1 MQVGYDSDRRQY
13 EAFMHAQASH
23 PHSLFSSPT
32 PPFDNS
38 QQSQPPFGGL
48 TSSLPQNNFG
58 NNNAGFSSTFNGGF
72 ASASNPFTS
81 SSHHAFTSPS
91 PPNAFTTPSPLPPF
105 SPTPDAFASPSN
117 AFHSASNTFRSS
129 ASSFSPFAAP
139 AGFASSSSGFATS
152 PSGLATTPSG
162 FANSPSGFATTPSG
176 FAPSTGGSPSTP
188 APVPPREP
196 SPEPDVPPL
205 PDKAFKHHR
214 QTITQIENDVEMQ
227 ITALLAHIPS
237 QPPVSEQD
245 DLYLVLDTNILLHFF
260 DVLVR
265 FVDDVERHGVPLV
278 VVVPGIVVRELDS
291 QKNRQDLSWGSR
303 RASTWLLKKIHDKR
317 SAVRGQAL
325 GDTMRSSRNWTVRE
339 DNERDNNNDY
349 DILDCWRYFASTGK
363 RSVLLSND
371 NNLRLAVT
379 VECQSGNVRGE
390 AMQPRAHGWSSR
402 EMAEMLY
409 GKEYR
414 YLFKD
419 FGEDSKR
426 YTKKKNVKAQI
437 AQPDE
442 DAMDTDEPMKEPDE
456 WILPKH
462 ALDILHLNVVNHF
475 EYLLQMLVERV
486 AGPNHSIGRDSGS
499 RYQPEWEKKPL
510 AQWLAPECIQ
520 YLQRQRRTAFP
531 GGAADERRLC
541 RFLSREHTRGAGGR
555 RGAMWSRADWDQNLA
570 LLERLA
576 QTWADE
582 AIEESL
588 VILYPEWV
596 YIFSLRMTPT
606 GS

>member
-1 MQVGYDSDRRQY
+1 MQASQDFERQQY
-13 EAFMHAQASH
+13 EALVNAHGAGSLNAGPGGAPMGSTHFSGLHPFAPQSPFSPTGPSPFDQAQQAQYPFSQ
-23 PHSLFSSPT
+23 PHSPSPH
-32 PPFDNS
+32 PFLS
-38 QQSQPPFGGL
+38 QQQSLPLNYPLPFPQQYPSTPFGQ
-48 TSSLPQNNFG
+48 SPQN
-58 NNNAGFSSTFNGGF
+58 SGF
-72 ASASNPFTS
+72 ASSFNGFNNSGSGFSQPGNGFSPTEQYLPPDGFAQK
-81 SSHHAFTSPS
+81 AF
-91 PPNAFTTPSPLPPF
+91 ATPSPLPPF
-105 SPTPDAFASPSN
+105 APTPNAFAAPSN
-117 AFHSASNTFRSS
+117 AFHS
-129 ASSFSPFAAP
+129 
-139 AGFASSSSGFATS
+139 TS
-152 PSGLATTPSG
+152 PSTNA
-162 FANSPSGFATTPSG
+162 FAHV
-176 FAPSTGGSPSTP
+176 P
-188 APVPPREP
+188 AREP
-196 SPEPDVPPL
+196 SPEPEPEAPAL

-214 QTITQIENDVEMQ
+214 QTLTQIENDVEM
-227 ITALLAHIPS
+227 

-245 DLYLVLDTNILLHFF
+245 DLYLILDTNILLHFF

-265 FVDDVERHGVPLV
+265 FVEDVEKHGVPLV

-291 QKNRQDLSWGSR
+291 QKNRRDLSWGSR
-303 RASTWLLKKIHDKR
+303 RASTWLLKKIHDQK

-325 GDTMRSSRNWTVRE
+325 GDTMRSSKNWTVRE

-371 NNLRLAVT
+371 NNLRLAVS
-379 VECQSGNVRGE
+379 VECQNGNVRGE
-390 AMQPRAHGWSSR
+390 AMQPKAHGWSSR

-409 GKEYR
+409 GKEYK
-414 YLFKD
+414 YMFKD
-419 FGEDSKR
+419 FGDDSKR
-426 YTKKKNVKAQI
+426 YTKKKNVKVQL

-442 DAMDTDEPMKEPDE
+442 DAMDMDEPMKEPDD

-475 EYLLQMLVERV
+475 EYLLQMLVQRA
-486 AGPNHSIGRDSGS
+486 AGPNHSIGKDTGS
-499 RYQPEWEKKPL
+499 RYQPEWEKKPIS
-510 AQWLAPECIQ
+510 QWVAADCIEF
-520 YLQRQRRTAFP
+520 LQKQRRTEFP
-531 GGAADERRLC
+531 SGSTDERRLC

-576 QTWADE
+576 QTWEDE
-582 AIEESL
+582 AIQESL

>member
-1 MQVGYDSDRRQY
+1 MQAGQEFERQQY
-13 EAFMHAQASH
+13 GALMNAHGAGSLSASPGGAPMGNTSFSGFQSQSPSPH
-23 PHSLFSSPT
+23 PFLSQQQPLPSNSSSPFPQQYPS
-32 PPFDNS
+32 PPFD
-38 QQSQPPFGGL
+38 QS
-48 TSSLPQNNFG
+48 PQN
-58 NNNAGFSSTFNGGF
+58 AVLRHSST
-72 ASASNPFTS
+72 AL
-81 SSHHAFTSPS
+81 
-91 PPNAFTTPSPLPPF
+91 TTPATDSTSQAMDSAQL
-105 SPTPDAFASPSN
+105 SSTSHQTASRRMHSLLLRPYHLLRRRLMRSLLRLMLSIRLRLTPSN
-117 AFHSASNTFRSS
+117 AFGPSSVTF
-129 ASSFSPFAAP
+129 
-139 AGFASSSSGFATS
+139 GSSS
-152 PSGLATTPSG
+152 
-162 FANSPSGFATTPSG
+162 NS
-176 FAPSTGGSPSTP
+176 FAPSANIP
-188 APVPPREP
+188 AREP
-196 SPEPDVPPL
+196 SHEPEPDAPAL

-227 ITALLAHIPS
+227 
-237 QPPVSEQD
+237 PPVSEQD
-245 DLYLVLDTNILLHFF
+245 DLYLILDTNILLHFF

-265 FVDDVERHGVPLV
+265 FVEDVEKHGVSLV

-291 QKNRQDLSWGSR
+291 QKNRRDLSWGSR
-303 RASTWLLKKIHDKR
+303 RASTWLLKKIHDQK

-325 GDTMRSSRNWTVRE
+325 GDTMRSSKNWTVRE

-371 NNLRLAVT
+371 NNLRLAVS
-379 VECQSGNVRGE
+379 VECQNGNVRGE
-390 AMQPRAHGWSSR
+390 AMQPKAHGWSSR

-409 GKEYR
+409 GKEYK

-419 FGEDSKR
+419 FGDDSKR
-426 YTKKKNVKAQI
+426 YTKKKNVKVQL

-442 DAMDTDEPMKEPDE
+442 DAMDMDEPMKEPDD

-475 EYLLQMLVERV
+475 EYLLQMLVQRA
-486 AGPNHSIGRDSGS
+486 AGPNHSIGKDTGS
-499 RYQPEWEKKPL
+499 RYQPEWEKKPI
-510 AQWLAPECIQ
+510 AQWVAPDCIEF
-520 YLQRQRRTAFP
+520 LQKQRRTEFP
-531 GGAADERRLC
+531 SGSTDERRLC

-576 QTWADE
+576 QTWEDE
-582 AIEESL
+582 AIQESL

-606 GS
+606 

>member
-1 MQVGYDSDRRQY
+1 MQASQEFERQQY
-13 EAFMHAQASH
+13 EALMNAHGAGSLSASPGVAPMGNTPFSGSHPFASPPPFSPNGSPFDQAQAQQAQYFH
-23 PHSLFSSPT
+23 
-32 PPFDNS
+32 
-38 QQSQPPFGGL
+38 QSQ
-48 TSSLPQNNFG
+48 
-58 NNNAGFSSTFNGGF
+58 
-72 ASASNPFTS
+72 
-81 SSHHAFTSPS
+81 SPS
-91 PPNAFTTPSPLPPF
+91 PHPFLAQQQLYPSQSPSPFPQQYPSMPFGQSPQNPFNSNGFAQSHNGFDNPRNGFSQPSNGLSPTEQYLPPDGFAQNAFATPSPLPPF
-105 SPTPDAFASPSN
+105 APTPNAFAAPSN
-117 AFHSASNTFRSS
+117 AFHSNASTNAFGSS
-129 ASSFSPFAAP
+129 SNA
-139 AGFASSSSGFATS
+139 FAS
-152 PSGLATTPSG
+152 
-162 FANSPSGFATTPSG
+162 
-176 FAPSTGGSPSTP
+176 P
-188 APVPPREP
+188 AIIPAREP
-196 SPEPDVPPL
+196 SPEPEPDAPTL

-227 ITALLAHIPS
+227 
-237 QPPVSEQD
+237 PPVSEQD
-245 DLYLVLDTNILLHFF
+245 DLYLILDTNILLHFF

-265 FVDDVERHGVPLV
+265 FVEDVEKHGVPLV

-291 QKNRQDLSWGSR
+291 QKNRRDLSWGSR
-303 RASTWLLKKIHDKR
+303 RASTWLLKKIHDQK

-325 GDTMRSSRNWTVRE
+325 GDTMRSSKNWTVRE

-371 NNLRLAVT
+371 NNLRLAVS
-379 VECQSGNVRGE
+379 VECQNGNVRGE
-390 AMQPRAHGWSSR
+390 AMQPKAHGWSSR

-409 GKEYR
+409 GKEYK

-419 FGEDSKR
+419 FGDDSKR
-426 YTKKKNVKAQI
+426 YTKKKNVKVQLAQV
-437 AQPDE
+437 DE
-442 DAMDTDEPMKEPDE
+442 DAMDMDEPMKEPDD

-475 EYLLQMLVERV
+475 EYLLQMLVQRA
-486 AGPNHSIGRDSGS
+486 AGPNHSIGKDTGS
-499 RYQPEWEKKPL
+499 RYQPEWEKKPIS
-510 AQWLAPECIQ
+510 QWVAPDCIEF
-520 YLQRQRRTAFP
+520 LQKQRRTEFP
-531 GGAADERRLC
+531 SGSTDERRLC

-576 QTWADE
+576 QTWEDE
-582 AIEESL
+582 AIQESL

>member
-1 MQVGYDSDRRQY
+1 MQASQEFERQQY
-13 EAFMHAQASH
+13 EALMNAHGSLAHPFASPPPFSPNGSLFDQAQARQAQY
-23 PHSLFSSPT
+23 F
-32 PPFDNS
+32 
-38 QQSQPPFGGL
+38 QSQ
-48 TSSLPQNNFG
+48 
-58 NNNAGFSSTFNGGF
+58 
-72 ASASNPFTS
+72 
-81 SSHHAFTSPS
+81 SPS
-91 PPNAFTTPSPLPPF
+91 PHPFLAQQQLYPSQSPSPFPQQYPSTPFGQSPQNPFNSNGFAQSHNGFDNPRNGFSQPSNGLSPTEQYLPPDGFAQNAFATPSPLPPF
-105 SPTPDAFASPSN
+105 APTPNAFAAPSN
-117 AFHSASNTFRSS
+117 AFHSNASTNAFGSS
-129 ASSFSPFAAP
+129 SNA
-139 AGFASSSSGFATS
+139 FAS
-152 PSGLATTPSG
+152 
-162 FANSPSGFATTPSG
+162 
-176 FAPSTGGSPSTP
+176 P
-188 APVPPREP
+188 AIIPAREP
-196 SPEPDVPPL
+196 SPEPEPDAPTL

-214 QTITQIENDVEMQ
+214 QTITQIENDVEM
-227 ITALLAHIPS
+227 

-265 FVDDVERHGVPLV
+265 FVEDVEKHGVPLV

-291 QKNRQDLSWGSR
+291 QKNRRDLSWGSR
-303 RASTWLLKKIHDKR
+303 RASTWLLKKIHDQK

-325 GDTMRSSRNWTVRE
+325 GDTMRSSKNWTVRE

-371 NNLRLAVT
+371 NNLRLAVS
-379 VECQSGNVRGE
+379 VECQNGNVRGE
-390 AMQPRAHGWSSR
+390 AMQPKAHGWSSR

-409 GKEYR
+409 GKGYK

-426 YTKKKNVKAQI
+426 YTKKKNVKVQLAQV
-437 AQPDE
+437 DE
-442 DAMDTDEPMKEPDE
+442 DAMDMDEPMKEPDD

-475 EYLLQMLVERV
+475 EYLLQMLVQRA
-486 AGPNHSIGRDSGS
+486 AGPNHSIGKDTGS
-499 RYQPEWEKKPL
+499 RYQPEWEKKPIS
-510 AQWLAPECIQ
+510 QWVAPDCIEF
-520 YLQRQRRTAFP
+520 LQKQRRTEFP
-531 GGAADERRLC
+531 SGSTDERRLC

-576 QTWADE
+576 QTWEDE
-582 AIEESL
+582 AIQESL